1 MCRRSHSAL
10 LLLIWMLSVPVGCS
24 DPVTGK
30 RANSVPTEVDSPD
43 APAEEA
49 DNIRPALDIPVPPG
63 LERIGREVVSLL
75 EECTA
80 QVRGNP
86 LDAEAWLELAMAYQ
100 AHELFPEAIRCYQQ
114 LAGLAPQRPA
124 FVHYNRATCLA
135 RMGQIEAAVE
145 ASKLAQSFDSNYPPI
160 YWRRGIWLMDLSR
173 LDAAESAFRRATEVA
188 PDDHAGWI
196 GLARIAL
203 EHEDYAQARDLL
215 EKLRQQN
222 PTMGY
227 VHLLLGMAYR
237 GLGQMELSKTSTELG
252 AGQLPIWFDEW
263 QVEVDRKGTR
273 LLLRLD
279 RAREAVRDG
288 RAEEVIPELEKLFET
303 YPTEIPLL
311 STLTPAYV
319 ATGQIERAIEI
330 QEIALAQRAN
340 HFRIHFNLG
349 LLLARKNQLE
359 KALFHTERAVE
370 LNPALSSIHSHKQ
383 QLLLQMGRKH
393 DAIDV
398 YFEADR
404 VEALDAGLCYSSGR
418 LLAQE
423 ARWEE
428 ASKCFERAARL
439 APGQATPL
447 LWLAISRAE
456 LGQYLAA
463 CEARDLAAKL
473 EPKHELLG
481 PLAQK
486 LELLADDQGL
496 LESNR

>member
-1 MCRRSHSAL
+1 MCPRSHAAAL
-10 LLLIWMLSVPVGCS
+10 LTIWMLSMPMGCT
-24 DPVTGK
+24 DPATSEETDS
-30 RANSVPTEVDSPD
+30 AATDVDSPKALAED
-43 APAEEA
+43 A
-49 DNIRPALDIPVPPG
+49 DIVRPALDIPVPPG
-63 LERIGREVVSLL
+63 LERVGREVVSLL
-75 EECTA
+75 EDCTS
-80 QVRGNP
+80 QVRSNP
-86 LDAEAWLELAMAYQ
+86 QDGEAWLELAMAYQ
-100 AHELFPEAIRCYQQ
+100 AHELFPEAIRCYEQ
-114 LAGLAPQRPA
+114 LADLEPERPA

-145 ASKLAQSFDSNYPPI
+145 ASKSAQSFDSTYPPI

-173 LDAAESAFRRATEVA
+173 LDAAEDAFRRATEVA
-188 PDDHAGWI
+188 PQDHAGWI

-203 EHEDYAQARDLL
+203 EHEDYARARDLL
-215 EKLRQQN
+215 EELRQQN
-222 PTMGY
+222 PGMGY

-252 AGQLPIWFDEW
+252 AGHLPIWFDEW

-279 RAREAVRDG
+279 RAREAVREG
-288 RAEEVIPELEKLFET
+288 RAEEVIPELEELFES

-319 ATGQIERAIEI
+319 ATGQIDRAIEI

-349 LLLARKNQLE
+349 LLLARKDQLE
-359 KALFHTERAVE
+359 KALYHTERAVE
-370 LNPALSSIHSHKQ
+370 LNPSLASIHTHKQ
-383 QLLLQMGRKH
+383 QLLLQMGRKN

-398 YFEADR
+398 FFEADR
-404 VEALDAGLCYSSGR
+404 AEALDAGLCYSSGR

-423 ARWEE
+423 ARWKE
-428 ASKCFERAARL
+428 ASQCFERAARL

-456 LGQYLAA
+456 LGQYTAA
-463 CEARDLAAKL
+463 CEARDQAAKL
-473 EPKHELLG
+473 EPEHELLG

-486 LELLADDQGL
+486 LELLAAEQGL
-496 LESNR
+496 LEGNQ